1 MMIWEKNSNQS
12 NMAGGVERGG
22 GLEVVREM
30 VNEYPRRGLPGR

>member
-1 MMIWEKNSNQS
+1 MMIWEKNSNQN
-12 NMAGGVERGG
+12 NMAGGVERG